1 MGAEA
6 VLTLIEA
13 TSDSPAMVITLDGN
27 QIMRKR
33 LMDCVQKVSSI
44 FTFCCDLS
52 DYPTQPKD
60 SDWLAYMI

>member
-44 FTFCCDLS
+44 FTFCCDFLIILRN
-52 DYPTQPKD
+52 QRI
-60 SDWLAYMI
+60 LIG

>member
-13 TSDSPAMVITLDGN
+13 SSDSPAMVITLDGN

-33 LMDCVQKVSSI
+33 LMDCVQKVRSI
-44 FTFCCDLS
+44 STFCADLS
-52 DYPTQPKD
+52 DYTTQP
-60 SDWLAYMI
+60 